1 MSLTKKQKQILD
13 YIEEFVKEFGY
24 APSYREIGE
33 HFGLT
38 SPATIFQHIK
48 SLEDKGYIKVK
59 TGEARS
65 IEIIEDGTISYNE
78 RTIELPLAGLITAGE
93 PIEAIEESETI
104 SIPSEMKPIGE
115 CFALLVKG
123 ESMIE
128 EGIHDG
134 DYVIVEKKNTA
145 KNGDTVVAL
154 IDDQFATLKKFYKEK
169 GYIRLQPANKT
180 MKPIK
185 VKGDLKVQ
193 GKVVG
198 LIRKYK

>member
-65 IEIIEDGTISYNE
+65 IEIIGDGTISYNE
-78 RTIELPLAGLITAGE
+78 RIIELPLAGLITAGE

-104 SIPSEMKPIGE
+104 SIPSEMKPIGD

-154 IDDQFATLKKFYKEK
+154 IDNQFATLKKFYKEK

-185 VKGDLKVQ
+185 VKGDLRVQ

-198 LIRKYK
+198 LIRKYN